1 MYNQTDLIWYSP
13 SCLRL
18 FFRRTRYSSQ
28 GRKEEEGATRESWKT
43 IPGLKVRQPPD
54 LFLAGTNN
62 DHLCSIK
69 SNFVQST
76 ETERT
81 FGPSWNL
88 LRARTPSLG
97 SICSRIIECQT
108 DIRKSLRTW
117 VRDPIFFWSVMSSG
131 GVAAA
136 EVMPASATMVNLTDA
151 TNSSAESSGS
161 SLEDYYAGEDNEF
174 KVTLARDPRILN
186 IRSCTCMFFLLFLQK
201 KTTESSMCVFSTH
214 PQERGRKAVDAYLDA
229 YSYAGTYFYTT
240 ASAHFC
246 LFTAWSCLLWTC
258 KNNNMYYD
266 GLFAF
271 LPTHFT
277 YCLTDLSF

>member
-1 MYNQTDLIWYSP
+1 M
-13 SCLRL
+13 RL

-117 VRDPIFFWSVMSSG
+117 VRDPIFFLVCDVVGRCCSRRGDAGIRDHGQLDGRHQLLGRVLRVQPRGLLRG
-131 GVAAA
+131 GRQRVQG
-136 EVMPASATMVNLTDA
+136 N
-151 TNSSAESSGS
+151 TNTRSENTQYPV
-161 SLEDYYAGEDNEF
+161 LYLYVDYF
-174 KVTLARDPRILN
+174 
-186 IRSCTCMFFLLFLQK
+186 FLQK
-201 KTTESSMCVFSTH
+201 KTESSMCVFTTH
-214 PQERGRKAVDAYLDA
+214 PQERGRKAVDA

-240 ASAHFC
+240 ASTHFC
-246 LFTAWSCLLWTC
+246 IFTAWSCLLWTC
-258 KNNNMYYD
+258 KNNNMYND